1 MALYFKIFPSA
12 HHKIARL
19 LYKPTRLGCVNEFS
33 RGKPLLTWQRAACR
47 MASKPPSGESR
58 LPDTLWRP
66 TSCSKASASPVR
78 GSTWWKLKG
87 GWQRS
92 CRVGQGWRSLEG
104 TVLTKGST
112 VLSTK
117 EPKPGMEDDRQK
129 RLLKSRRQASALLQV
144 QREVA

>member
-1 MALYFKIFPSA
+1 M
-12 HHKIARL
+12 
-19 LYKPTRLGCVNEFS
+19 
-33 RGKPLLTWQRAACR
+33 
-47 MASKPPSGESR
+47 
-58 LPDTLWRP
+58 
-66 TSCSKASASPVR
+66 
-78 GSTWWKLKG
+78 
-87 GWQRS
+87 
-92 CRVGQGWRSLEG
+92 EG